1 MQFFY
6 YIYDPRKIKMKKI
19 SIKFLLSHILRALLC
34 YALFVIVSSVT
45 IEAFCNTFE
54 VMLSDTIFTIG
65 SLLAVFLSLQSFIR
79 VFYEFDFTAR
89 ESFLE
94 ISKRPD
100 RFFTSCKNVALSPEF
115 ITETLCMA
123 VLICFTPTKLFAD
136 LIHLLFSATTIGAV
150 TQKLIILSVMIPF
163 TAAVQLIIR
172 VSVRKNWLS
181 SRIASG
187 NAPRRI
193 FEYLRFV
200 GKIILICYIYPI
212 GFMIIPF
219 VLAASQVAWFFVK
232 SFFPTIIAIIAIIA
246 VFRYAR
252 AAKIRKK
259 LLKNLKNLC
268 TEQNFELSEI
278 KNPYSFIFFPIAGAN
293 FTVTAHGKT
302 YCCKLLGSVSRGARI
317 VFDAQ
322 GNAVFVHTLKFKKVE
337 LLHYTHRTDYS
348 FESENDKILIVCPT
362 PLELFVGEVGKTR
375 EIDIGEAFW
384 GYKVYNSTGFLRSL
398 ELDCI
403 EVHSKYQ

>member
-1 MQFFY
+1 MQFFH
-6 YIYDPRKIKMKKI
+6 YIKEFRKIKMKRI

-65 SLLAVFLSLQSFIR
+65 GLLAVFLSLQSFIR

-89 ESFLE
+89 EAFLE
-94 ISKRPD
+94 ANKRPD
-100 RFFTSCKNVALSPEF
+100 RFFASCKKVARSPEF
-115 ITETLCMA
+115 ITETLCMF
-123 VLICFTPTKLFAD
+123 VFLIFTPTTLFAD
-136 LIHLLFSATTIGAV
+136 LLYLLFSATSIGAV

-163 TAAVQLIIR
+163 TSIVQIIIR
-172 VSVRKNWLS
+172 ASVRKNWIS
-181 SRIASG
+181 DRIAAK
-187 NAPRRI
+187 NTPRRI

-212 GFMIIPF
+212 GFMIVPF
-219 VLAASQVAWFFVK
+219 VLAASQLAWFFVK
-232 SFFPTIIAIIAIIA
+232 SFFPTIVAIIIIIA
-246 VFRYAR
+246 ALRYTR
-252 AAKIRKK
+252 AFKIRKK
-259 LLKNLKNLC
+259 LLKNLKSLC

-302 YCCKLLGSVSRGARI
+302 YCCKLLGSVSRGASI
-317 VFDAQ
+317 VFDAE

-337 LLHYTHRTDYS
+337 LLHYAHRTDYS
-348 FESENDKILIVCPT
+348 FESEDDKILIVCPT
-362 PLELFVGEVGKTR
+362 PLELFVGEGGKNR
-375 EIDIGEAFW
+375 QIDTGESIW

-403 EVHSKYQ
+403 EVHSKYN